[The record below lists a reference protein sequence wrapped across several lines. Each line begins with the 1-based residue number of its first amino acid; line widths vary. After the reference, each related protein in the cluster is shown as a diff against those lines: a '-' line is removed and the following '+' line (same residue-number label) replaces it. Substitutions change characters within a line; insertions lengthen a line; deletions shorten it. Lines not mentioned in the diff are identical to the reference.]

1 MSEPTHHP
9 PHRRPGLLSGL
20 RASFLTGI
28 VVIAP
33 IGLTFYLLWTVMG
46 WIDGVVLPLVP
57 VRWRPEHYI
66 GINLRG
72 VGAIFFFI
80 FTVLIGWIAKG
91 MIGRSLLGWGE
102 SLVNQTPVVRT
113 VYGGVKQIAETVFAQ
128 QEKSFEKACM
138 VEFPR
143 RGIWRIAFIVTPAKG
158 ELTKMATPG
167 QEILTAFVPST
178 PNPTT
183 GFLIYVPRED
193 VIELDM
199 PIEDAVK
206 IIISA
211 GLVTPSDRRPEPEGP
226 ARSGRYQDP
235 DQGWS

>member
-72 VGAIFFFI
+72 VGVIFFFV